1 VVGNWAGVQEKVG
14 QVASNAAQHFH
25 GQGIRRTDLYL
36 SALGPAIGE
45 VARNWPVTDFAG
57 REVDL
62 VDALEESYRSVG
74 RWRLDELLAEMSRKA
89 AELTERCDGF
99 SAEAVDRDSQTLW
112 LWLDTFEGEIAG
124 SDEVRKL
131 AKSLNVDPSDF
142 QKMGLVD
149 ADRETFSLRA
159 PQEVDLR
166 LLSRRLKG
174 ESVGRGRAARA
185 ADNWEER
192 EFPNFLGA
200 AVWNAVGLMAGDGTG
215 GPTGPD
221 ALRRWLGE
229 SGYGQ
234 QRDFVGAFAV
244 TLYLLEQVF
253 QTRKEGDVW
262 HDTAK
267 HARRAWDLVIKD
279 WRG

>member
-1 VVGNWAGVQEKVG
+1 MSQPFVRTKPSFLEAGLPC
-14 QVASNAAQHFH
+14 AS
-25 GQGIRRTDLYL
+25 L

-62 VDALEESYRSVG
+62 ADALEQSYRSVG
-74 RWRLDELLAEMSRKA
+74 QWRLTELLREMSAKA
-89 AELTERCDGF
+89 LGLAERCDGF
-99 SAEAVDRDSQTLW
+99 SAEAVDRDSQALW
-112 LWLDTFEGEIAG
+112 LWLDTFEGEQAG

-131 AKSLNVDPSDF
+131 AKSLNVDPDDF
-142 QKMGLVD
+142 QRMGLVD
-149 ADRETFSLRA
+149 SEKEVFTLKA
-159 PQEVDLR
+159 PQETDLR
-166 LLSRRLKG
+166 LLSLRLKG

-185 ADNWEER
+185 ADVWEER
-192 EFPNFLGA
+192 TFPNFLGA
-200 AVWNAVGLMAGDGTG
+200 AVWNAVGLMSGDGAAGHSKTPA
-215 GPTGPD
+215 GPE

-234 QRDFVGAFAV
+234 QRDFFGAFAV
-244 TLYLLEQVF
+244 TLYLLERVF
-253 QTRKEGDVW
+253 QDRREGNLW
-262 HDTAK
+262 HDTAR